1 MNKPINIILR
11 IAEGITAVSVTAGA
25 IAFVKE
31 RVDEKKSTMISP
43 PNISNENK
51 DNSSYGPLKVEPREI
66 GFYEQYIK
74 RPLDCTL
81 ATGAAIVFSPILAT
95 TAVMIRVKLGSPV
108 LFTQPRPGRIDP
120 RTGKETIFKLYKFRS
135 MTSEID
141 ENGELLPDNVRLTS
155 FGKKLREKSLDE
167 LPELL
172 NIIKGDMAVI
182 GPRPQLVQDM
192 VFMNNTQRQ
201 RHTVRPGL
209 SGLAQVNGRNGI
221 EWEEKFKWDI
231 KYIDVGITFRN
242 DIKIIIET
250 FRKTRTQEG
259 ITDGENATSL
269 NFGDAL
275 QKESGVNMT
284 IYKFKQEEARKII
297 NKAEF

>member
-51 DNSSYGPLKVEPREI
+51 DNSSYGQLKVEPREI

-81 ATGAAIVFSPILAT
+81 ATGAAIAFSPILAV
-95 TAVMIRVKLGSPV
+95 TAIMVRVKLGSPV
-108 LFTQPRPGRIDP
+108 IFTQLRPGKIDP
-120 RTGKETIFKLYKFRS
+120 RTAKETIFKLYKFRS
-135 MTSEID
+135 MTSETD
-141 ENGELLPDNVRLTS
+141 ENGELLPDDVRLTS

-182 GPRPQLVQDM
+182 GPRPQLVRDM

-209 SGLAQVNGRNGI
+209 SGLAQVNGRNSI
-221 EWEEKFKWDI
+221 TWKEKLNWDLNYLTQI
-231 KYIDVGITFRN
+231 SFRN
-242 DIKIIIET
+242 DLELIHKT
-250 FRKTRTQEG
+250 FKKTAGKVEG
-259 ITDGENATSL
+259 VTDGINATAL
-269 NFGDAL
+269 DFGDVL
-275 QKESGVNMT
+275 LIENEITVTQ
-284 IYKFKQEEARKII
+284 YKNKQEEAELILNRMGY
-297 NKAEF
+297 